1 VPPAAGSQHCI
12 LVVDDDPRSL
22 KLMSI
27 VLGRA
32 GYRVETAGNSVTG
45 IDRLRSLRPDLVL
58 VDLLMPVVDGL
69 EFCRRAR
76 ALEAGRAVAL
86 VLFTAMASTEVNRQA
101 LDAGADAMLLKPFDR
116 NEFLRDI
123 AELLDRA
130 GVAPGDGCIDHGG

>member
-1 VPPAAGSQHCI
+1 MTPCI

-32 GYRVETAGNSVTG
+32 GYRVETAGDGATG
-45 IDRLRSLRPDLVL
+45 IDRLLHLRPAMVL
-58 VDLLMPVVDGL
+58 VDLLMPVIDGL

-76 ALEAGRAVAL
+76 ADEAGRSLAI

-101 LDAGADAMLLKPFDR
+101 LDAGADVMLLKPFDR
-116 NEFLRDI
+116 NELLQTIAGLLGRDGTPLR
-123 AELLDRA
+123 R
-130 GVAPGDGCIDHGG
+130 GDGGVGQGG